1 MVEKRWI
8 SVGEAAVLL
17 SMSTSGLR
25 KLIDRD
31 LIPVA
36 RLGRS
41 VRVDLKALN
50 EQLEGQVRDSVR
62 RLR

>member
-1 MVEKRWI
+1 MIEKRWI

-31 LIPVA
+31 LVPTA
-36 RLGRS
+36 RLGRMI
-41 VRVDLKALN
+41 RVDRR
-50 EQLEGQVRDSVR
+50 ELER
-62 RLR
+62 RLESQSQGVKGAR